1 MNRTEFDEIV
11 QAVRAKRNEATKE
24 PHTTAKQD
32 TPSDV
37 DATSEHK
44 INPLDV
50 RKLVEETLHNAR
62 AQGQDTVSAENAIR
76 ANAIADAFTRS
87 QAQSTKD
94 SYVPNDLLFGNDPQ
108 NEPLDSSE
116 QSQTNETE
124 QLTPSSALQDPAESK
139 VASTTTTTTA
149 ANETLAESQPTTA
162 ATEPTSAATE
172 PISTAHELTSNAA
185 DSLESKQAQLQAI
198 VAKKRAQLAAL
209 EASLNSI
216 NQLKQ
221 QAETKPD
228 ADSTAEAQRTEA
240 EKVIADVKTAIAEA
254 KKALAE
260 AKTDSDSTTN
270 AEVES
275 KRLAKPL
282 PDAKVEDTLDA
293 AAALAAIKEAK
304 AAQAKK
310 TKQESADQVNTAN
323 KDTLEDKAIASTK
336 AEDMSGAK
344 ANQSKSKAGHESE
357 VTPEPDMGLVDLP
370 AHISLNKEPK
380 APADSAADPK
390 QEKTQDENTELRFDD
405 LLSAYAQVTE
415 ETHARLVSDHSSKY
429 QVNAVA
435 LMRLV
440 NLIEPVLSL
449 LCETYTFERSHVQ
462 VSLTQFNQRLH
473 QCFLY
478 IERQCAG
485 NLELKRAYADIEKPL
500 YFFIDYFVHESKLS
514 FSDQF
519 DGLGR
524 KINEF
529 SGDEKFF
536 ELLDVALKENHAN
549 DKNYV
554 FFLFMALGFQGA
566 HKGNSVKLQHY
577 MRSLG
582 TRLETKLKLRP
593 QLCLNLE
600 QLTRDYDEEGH
611 KTRKLLR
618 NSLRLKRWMWGSVA
632 VFFIAFGI
640 NNVIYHYAT
649 RDFQAALDNTIAEM
663 FNYVKRKGGSEYML
677 EDALNTQRDSSLMT
691 DALERFK
698 ADSNDFLGNFVKSQS
713 NDQMAQT
720 SDQAYVPSART
731 LSKAPVVDPA
741 NESVATSNSFVTP
754 SNSTVASSTTTAS
767 PLDANKLVLQIP
779 PASSTDQPSNIK
791 INDFLS
797 PLEDSPS
804 SPLSKQSQPE

>member
-24 PHTTAKQD
+24 PQTTAKQD
-32 TPSDV
+32 TTSDV

-50 RKLVEETLHNAR
+50 RQLVEETLHNAR
-62 AQGQDTVSAENAIR
+62 AQGQDTTVSAENAIR
-76 ANAIADAFTRS
+76 ANAIADAFTSS

-108 NEPLDSSE
+108 NELLDSSE

-139 VASTTTTTTA
+139 VSSTTTAA
-149 ANETLAESQPTTA
+149 ANETLAENQ
-162 ATEPTSAATE
+162 PTSAATE
-172 PISTAHELTSNAA
+172 PISTANELTSNAA
-185 DSLESKQAQLQAI
+185 DFLESKQAQLQAI
-198 VAKKRAQLAAL
+198 VAEKRAQLAAL

-221 QAETKPD
+221 QAEAKPD

-275 KRLAKPL
+275 KTLS
-282 PDAKVEDTLDA
+282 DAKVEDILDA
-293 AAALAAIKEAK
+293 EATLAAIKEAK
-304 AAQAKK
+304 TAKAKK
-310 TKQESADQVNTAN
+310 TKQESTDQVNTAN
-323 KDTLEDKAIASTK
+323 KDTLEDKAITSTK

-344 ANQSKSKAGHESE
+344 ANQSKSKAEHESE

-370 AHISLNKEPK
+370 AHISLNKGPKAHEDQAAEPK
-380 APADSAADPK
+380 QK
-390 QEKTQDENTELRFDD
+390 KTQDENTELRFDD

-415 ETHARLVSDHSSKY
+415 ETHARLKVSDHSSKY
-429 QVNAVA
+429 QINAVA

-566 HKGNSVKLQHY
+566 HKGNAVKLQHY
-577 MRSLG
+577 MRSLS

-720 SDQAYVPSART
+720 SDQAYIPSART
-731 LSKAPVVDPA
+731 LIKAPVVDPS
-741 NESVATSNSFVTP
+741 NGSVAP
-754 SNSTVASSTTTAS
+754 SNRAVTSSTATAS
-767 PLDANKLVLQIP
+767 PLDANKLVLQMP
-779 PASSTDQPSNIK
+779 PASRTDQPSNIK